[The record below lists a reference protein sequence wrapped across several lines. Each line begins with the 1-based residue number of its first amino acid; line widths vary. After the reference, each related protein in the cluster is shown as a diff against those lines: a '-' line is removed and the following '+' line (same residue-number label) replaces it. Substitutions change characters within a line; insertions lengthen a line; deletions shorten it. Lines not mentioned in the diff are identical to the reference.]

1 MGLIAIGVLAL
12 MSYVTVSFI
21 TESMA
26 LGNALVRYERKKK
39 AEGVRMT
46 EFGSVVKNPHAD
58 GGEGKEDGTKKEEKG
73 MESMNYKN

>member
-1 MGLIAIGVLAL
+1 

-58 GGEGKEDGTKKEEKG
+58 GEGNEDGTKKEEKG
-73 MESMNYKN
+73 MK